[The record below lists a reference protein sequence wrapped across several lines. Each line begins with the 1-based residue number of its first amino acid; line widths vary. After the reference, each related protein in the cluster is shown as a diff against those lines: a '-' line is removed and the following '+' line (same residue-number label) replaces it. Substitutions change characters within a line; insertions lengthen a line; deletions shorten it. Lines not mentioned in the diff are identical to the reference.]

1 WMGRIRPNI
10 RSPARHISA
19 RQMRR
24 GFRSTAMQKYVPA
37 GHPRQGI
44 VSTNRRLNRFTE
56 TGGCFDKAAAL
67 AHP

>member
-1 WMGRIRPNI
+1 M
-10 RSPARHISA
+10 S
-19 RQMRR
+19 R
-24 GFRSTAMQKYVPA
+24 GFRSTAMQKYVAA

-44 VSTNRRLNRFTE
+44 VSANRRLNRFTE